1 MNSIEQKRKSTI
13 QEVQFDKTLQE
24 TKDQIEQINKGIDV
38 KKHLGENTYCHYTY
52 DKKYYVDEVI
62 KYFEGKGYK
71 VTRLKSE
78 CAVSYRLNIIW

>member
-1 MNSIEQKRKSTI
+1 MNSIEEKRNSTI
-13 QEVQFDKTLQE
+13 HEKQFDNALQE
-24 TKDQIEQINKGIDV
+24 TKDHIEQICRCIEV
-38 KKHLGENTYCHYTY
+38 KKHLCENSYNHYTY

-78 CAVSYRLNIIW
+78 CAVSYRISILW

>member
-24 TKDQIEQINKGIDV
+24 TKNQIEQICRGIEV

-62 KYFEGKGYK
+62 KYFEGKGYRVK
-71 VTRLKSE
+71 QVPSE
-78 CAVSYRLNIIW
+78 CPVSYRLNIIW

>member
-24 TKDQIEQINKGIDV
+24 TKDQIEQICRGIEV
-38 KKHLGENTYCHYTY
+38 KKHLGENSYNHYTY
-52 DKKYYVDEVI
+52 DKKYYIDEVI

-78 CAVSYRLNIIW
+78 CAVSYRISILW